1 MTRKEAESDLDWL
14 VPPMAANRI
23 QEVFEIA
30 AGRLAQATMRLS
42 DRAAAEGYR
51 GSGESERQGG
61 GEASVGDRN
70 VVNIE
75 LLRVLTDLKQATT
88 EQTEVLART
97 LSLGTQGVLQKVVD
111 QTTNISR
118 TVPSGIGALGISG
131 GLGMLISGLF
141 RKTSNNDVP
150 IIDAERYWKPQPV
163 RIESDVNETSG
174 PEPGVSYGQFGLPR
188 VDSRRQGANTEITIN
203 INALDARSL
212 LDRSNDI
219 ANAVRAAVLGG
230 HGLNDVVAEL

>member
-1 MTRKEAESDLDWL
+1 
-14 VPPMAANRI
+14 MAANRI
-23 QEVFEIA
+23 QEVLEIA

-42 DRAAAEGYR
+42 ERAEPEGYR

-61 GEASVGDRN
+61 GEASVGERN
-70 VVNIE
+70 VVSIE

-88 EQTEVLART
+88 EQTEVLTRT
-97 LSLGTQGVLQKVVD
+97 LSMGTQGVLQKVVD
-111 QTTNISR
+111 QTSNISR
-118 TVPSGIGALGISG
+118 ILPSGMGALGISG

-150 IIDAERYWKPQPV
+150 TIDAERYWKPQPV
-163 RIESDVNETSG
+163 RIESDVSENSG
-174 PEPGVSYGQFGLPR
+174 PEPGVSYGQYGLPR
-188 VDSRRQGANTEITIN
+188 VDTRRHGGNTEVTIN

-212 LDRSNDI
+212 LDRSSDI
-219 ANAVRAAVLGG
+219 ANAVRAAVLSG